1 MFCTTA
7 VCPSSFQK
15 VCYSSDAFSCWSV
28 LLLLMPS
35 HLFPTTN
42 MECHLEYISLSFFRR
57 ILPDGFLGIV
67 VTNSAPPAKY
77 LCPDTFP
84 AINFLTSSSV
94 SFGPFDTMKALG
106 TSPDL
111 WSGTPMTAASATP
124 GWLRSMSS
132 SSAGATYKECNNWLV
147 IFWDKCICGQKNIW
161 FSGFT

>member
-1 MFCTTA
+1 MSIQLSEGMVLFW
-7 VCPSSFQK
+7 F
-15 VCYSSDAFSCWSV
+15 WSV

-35 HLFPTTN
+35 HLFSTTN
-42 MECHLEYISLSFFRR
+42 MECHLQYISLSFFRK

-67 VTNSAPPAKY
+67 VTNSAPPVKC
-77 LCPDTFP
+77 LCLDTFP
-84 AINFLTSSSV
+84 AINFFTSSSV

-132 SSAGATYKECNNWLV
+132 SSAGATYKECNNW
-147 IFWDKCICGQKNIW
+147 
-161 FSGFT
+161 